1 MFFTTEKYLRNIK
14 LGILN
19 ETELSYFFKAL
30 WLEMGGDFFFKAS
43 SWILVSPEIVSNL
56 SSFVG
61 HLPTESTDGC

>member
-30 WLEMGGDFFFKAS
+30 WLEMGGDFFF
-43 SWILVSPEIVSNL
+43 
-56 SSFVG
+56 
-61 HLPTESTDGC
+61 